1 MGTFSVQV
9 SVGNPDSVARETV
22 DALVDTGATFSV
34 MPASLL
40 GRLGIEP
47 TRTRR
52 LRLANGQIEERQTGM
67 ALLEV
72 EGDDCEAM
80 VVFGPDNLHLLG
92 ATTLEALLLIVDP
105 INKRLIP
112 EVGLLMMGADGV
124 VDAC

>member
-1 MGTFSVQV
+1 MGAFTVPLT
-9 SVGNPDSVARETV
+9 VGNPDSAAQETV

-40 GRLGIEP
+40 RRLDIEP

-52 LRLANGQIEERQTGM
+52 LRFANGQVEERQTGM
-67 ALLEV
+67 AFFEV
-72 EGDDCEAM
+72 DGVDCEAM
-80 VVFGPDNLHLLG
+80 VVFGPEDLHLLG

-112 EVGLLMMGADGV
+112 EVGLLMRGGDD
-124 VDAC
+124 DAC